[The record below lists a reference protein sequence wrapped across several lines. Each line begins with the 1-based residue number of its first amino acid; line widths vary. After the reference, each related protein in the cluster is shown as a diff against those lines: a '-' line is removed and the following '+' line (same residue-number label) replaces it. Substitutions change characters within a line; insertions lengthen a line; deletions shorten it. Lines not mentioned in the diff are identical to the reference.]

1 MSLNLFSTVKE
12 FSVVTGD
19 FLAGLYVCPALKN
32 PWIIVLIAITCIIM
46 LARGMERA
54 LVSLISMLA
63 LIVLLQNTTQNFTVP
78 GCYTQELPIFIG
90 GCLAIAATNLY
101 MFLLRS

>member
-1 MSLNLFSTVKE
+1 MCLNLLSTVQE
-12 FSVVTGD
+12 LSMVTGD

-46 LARGMERA
+46 LARGMDRA
-54 LVSLISMLA
+54 LVSLISILA
-63 LIVLLQNTTQNFTVP
+63 LIVLFQKTTKNFTVP
-78 GCYTQELPIFIG
+78 GCFTQELPIFVG

-101 MFLLRS
+101 VFLLRS